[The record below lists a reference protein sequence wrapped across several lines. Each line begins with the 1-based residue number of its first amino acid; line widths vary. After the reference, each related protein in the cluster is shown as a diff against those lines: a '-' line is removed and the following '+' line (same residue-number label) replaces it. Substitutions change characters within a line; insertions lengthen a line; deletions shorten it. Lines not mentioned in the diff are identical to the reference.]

1 MMIENIKTN
10 SAGLIGK
17 KYKRN
22 NGHSNHT
29 YYEVFKITSKVKW
42 SDDYHYVNG
51 VEYTYNSA
59 GRLLFEREHS
69 VWTHLLSSNY
79 TEVTS

>member
-1 MMIENIKTN
+1 MIENLKTN

-17 KYKRN
+17 MYKRN

-29 YYEVFKITSKVKW
+29 YSEVFKATSKVKC
-42 SDDYHYVNG
+42 SDYHHVDS

-79 TEVTS
+79 TEITS